1 MPGHLLHLGAAVSCA
16 HGGQALPT
24 RPEPRVLVGGQ
35 PVTTAAAPYSVIGC
49 SFTPPQGN
57 GPCVTGQWPVS
68 AVRVRAG
75 GAFVLLSDSRGQCV
89 PTGTPL
95 TVLATQVRVKGT

>member
-1 MPGHLLHLGAAVSCA
+1 MPGYLLHLGAAVSCA
-16 HGGQALPT
+16 HGGQGLPT
-24 RPEPRVLVGGQ
+24 RPESRVLAGGQ
-35 PVTTAAAPYSVIGC
+35 PVTTVAAPYSVAAC

-57 GPCVTGQWPVS
+57 GPCVTGQWITS

-75 GAFVLLSDSRGQCV
+75 GVPVLLSDSQATCT

-95 TVLATQVRVKGT
+95 TVLNTQVRVKGT